1 MNKFRFLIYTK
12 VKTLLRKL
20 INIEVSSAVNTDPV
34 DVISYIVGKRAIDCV
49 VDGGA
54 FRGEFTSKMLGHAKA
69 SHFHLFEPTPSSF
82 NSLTNRFREHP
93 NVNIVH
99 SALSASSGRCS
110 FHLNTSQL
118 TNSLLPEHDNARR
131 YHGDLSL
138 TQEVTE
144 VSTISLDE
152 YFIGTG
158 RPLPNIIKLDL
169 QGGEGEAIKGGYE
182 CLRHA
187 SIVLC
192 EVQFVELYQG
202 ATTFTEL
209 NNVFEKFGFQIY
221 QIFDASRDRKSGRL
235 LFCDILYVKPEYLI

>member
-20 INIEVSSAVNTDPV
+20 FNIEVSSAVNTDPV
-34 DVISYIVGKRAIDCV
+34 DVISYIIGKRTVDCI

-54 FRGEFTSKMLGHAKA
+54 FRGEFTSKMLDHVKA

-82 NSLTNRFREHP
+82 NSLTNRFREHQ
-93 NVNIVH
+93 NINIIR

-202 ATTFTEL
+202 AMTFTEL
-209 NNVFEKFGFQIY
+209 NNLFEKFGFQIY
-221 QIFDASRDRKSGRL
+221 QVFDSSRDRKSGRL